1 MHYFQQDFIQQNTST
16 SILKHLGN
24 VDARIAYTQKFIQ
37 KSILRM
43 ILLLRCHGLNPWV
56 QSGVHI
62 NGSHFLMLVSL
73 VCIVLA
79 LRLRPFLSFTPLT
92 IVHEMCINKATLYNK
107 RGIVDGTHFID
118 ASLLAMFAKYSIGF
132 YLNCSNLLRILEKC
146 KLRLVQW
153 TGE

>member
-1 MHYFQQDFIQQNTST
+1 MWLEKSYSTCKPSNLGFTAAVDYKDDRMPCIIFCRTLFNKNTST

-56 QSGVHI
+56 QSRVHI
-62 NGSHFLMLVSL
+62 NGSHFLMLVSF
-73 VCIVLA
+73 VCIVMA

-92 IVHEMCINKATLYNK
+92 IVHEMCINKATLYN
-107 RGIVDGTHFID
+107 RGG
-118 ASLLAMFAKYSIGF
+118 L
-132 YLNCSNLLRILEKC
+132 
-146 KLRLVQW
+146 
-153 TGE
+153 